1 MRIIGGE
8 FKGKKLS
15 KFDKKIFDK
24 SMRPTLDRVRESY
37 FNSIFH
43 NKYVDFK
50 GLKILDL
57 FAGTGA
63 NGLEAKSRGASF
75 IVFVDKN
82 SHSVQLIKKNVNM
95 LGIKGDIKIL
105 KNDVTKL
112 EKNYYDFSFDLV
124 FMDPPYNENFFN
136 SSLNSII
143 RGNWIKKDALI
154 VLEGNRNLIIP
165 GSFEIKKKLDFKK
178 IKVFILR
185 YLN

>member
-1 MRIIGGE
+1 
-8 FKGKKLS
+8 
-15 KFDKKIFDK
+15 
-24 SMRPTLDRVRESY
+24 
-37 FNSIFH
+37 
-43 NKYVDFK
+43 
-50 GLKILDL
+50 
-57 FAGTGA
+57 
-63 NGLEAKSRGASF
+63 
-75 IVFVDKN
+75 
-82 SHSVQLIKKNVNM
+82 M

-105 KNDVTKL
+105 KKDVTKL